1 MNVPEPDAAS
11 CVEMLYAL
19 LPKLERHHNLAIAD
33 AAVRAAVRLS
43 SRYICDRRLPDKAV
57 DLLDEASA
65 SVRLRSGPRSPV
77 TEGDVAQIV
86 SEWTGV
92 PVSAITQSEADR
104 LMQLEQV
111 LHRRVI
117 GQDEAVSAVAKAIRR
132 GRAGLSDP
140 GRPIGS
146 FLFLGPT
153 GVGKTELCRA
163 LAEAVYGD
171 EGALIRFD
179 MSEYMEKHAVSKLI
193 GSPPGYVGYG
203 EGGQLTERV
212 RRSPWSVVL
221 FDEIEKAHPDVYNL
235 LLQIMDDGRLTD
247 SAGRKADFRST
258 IVVMTSNVGARAMTD
273 ERPALGFTGEGGQ
286 DGMREAVMRELKDT
300 FRPEFLGRV
309 DGTIFFRRLNLDDV
323 RRIASGMTERF
334 VERLAGIG
342 ISLTVSG
349 EALSLLAEHGYD
361 PASGAR
367 PLRRTI
373 ASELEDPLADA
384 LLSGALH
391 QGDSVTAV
399 ASGGTL
405 VLEKSGAG
413 VLPA

>member
-1 MNVPEPDAAS
+1 MKS
-11 CVEMLYAL
+11 
-19 LPKLERHHNLAIAD
+19 
-33 AAVRAAVRLS
+33 
-43 SRYICDRRLPDKAV
+43 
-57 DLLDEASA
+57 
-65 SVRLRSGPRSPV
+65 
-77 TEGDVAQIV
+77 
-86 SEWTGV
+86 
-92 PVSAITQSEADR
+92 
-104 LMQLEQV
+104 
-111 LHRRVI
+111 
-117 GQDEAVSAVAKAIRR
+117 
-132 GRAGLSDP
+132 
-140 GRPIGS
+140 
-146 FLFLGPT
+146 
-153 GVGKTELCRA
+153 
-163 LAEAVYGD
+163 
-171 EGALIRFD
+171 
-179 MSEYMEKHAVSKLI
+179 
-193 GSPPGYVGYG
+193 VGYG

-323 RRIASGMTERF
+323 RRIASDMTERF